1 MVTSKKWAVAAAAAL
16 ASLTALTAAA
26 PASAQDWGWGYRPW
40 SGYDAPAYGR
50 PARDLFER
58 ERRIDQWLRNSQDEE
73 RIDDWRAARLRRE
86 LDGIRGWTFR
96 EAREHRGYLP
106 DYDFNRISARLDDL
120 AGRIR
125 DAQYQG

>member
-1 MVTSKKWAVAAAAAL
+1 MVTSKKLAVAAAAAL
-16 ASLTALTAAA
+16 ASIAALTAAA
-26 PASAQDWGWGYRPW
+26 PASAQDGWGYRPW

-58 ERRIDQWLRNSQDEE
+58 ERRIDQWLRNSQDEQ
-73 RIDDWRAARLRRE
+73 RIDYWRAARLKRE

-96 EAREHRGYLP
+96 EAREHRGFLP
-106 DYDFNRISARLDDL
+106 GDDFNRISARLDDL